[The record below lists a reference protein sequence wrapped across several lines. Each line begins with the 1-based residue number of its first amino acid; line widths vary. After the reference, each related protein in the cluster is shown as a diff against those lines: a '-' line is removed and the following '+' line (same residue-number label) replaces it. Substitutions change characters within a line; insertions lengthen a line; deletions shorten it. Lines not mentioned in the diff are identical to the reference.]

1 MAENT
6 NVMVVNNN
14 AKLPLVI
21 EENSLFAYFEKI
33 KKFPVLTESEEH
45 GLITDFK
52 QNGNLAA
59 AQKLITSHLRLAA
72 KIALTYCRWR
82 ISFPKP
88 ISV

>member
-33 KKFPVLTESEEH
+33 KKQIDLPV
-45 GLITDFK
+45 G
-52 QNGNLAA
+52 
-59 AQKLITSHLRLAA
+59 
-72 KIALTYCRWR
+72 
-82 ISFPKP
+82 
-88 ISV
+88 